1 MRRKAHTAVEVQLRS
16 FLTSALHKANCRRHT
31 VASLPRDGGP
41 QYALNGLVSGS
52 QSEVEMRKISC
63 PCREQNHGSY
73 VVQLVD

>member
-1 MRRKAHTAVEVQLRS
+1 MRRKAHTAVEVKLRS
-16 FLTSALHKANCRRHT
+16 FFTSAVQKANCRRHA

-41 QYALNGLVSGS
+41 QYALNGLMSGS

-63 PCREQNHGSY
+63 PCRESNNDSC